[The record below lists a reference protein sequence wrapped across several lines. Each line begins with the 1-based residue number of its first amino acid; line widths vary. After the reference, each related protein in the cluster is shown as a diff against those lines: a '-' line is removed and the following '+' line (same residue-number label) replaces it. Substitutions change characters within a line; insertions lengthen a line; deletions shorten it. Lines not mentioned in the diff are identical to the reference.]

1 MIATTENKKVIPAQ
15 LEKEFQALIGKTFAS
30 EPDWLKKK
38 REEAFERFCEQGI
51 PGRKNEEYKYTD
63 VRKVF
68 AGNFSAVHNELHS
81 LALEIDKI
89 SVDKNSVKLVFV
101 NGWLYKDSTLG
112 AALPKGVIIG
122 SMANDGLLL
131 HSNLLEN

>member
-1 MIATTENKKVIPAQ
+1 MIASIENKKIVPAQ
-15 LEKEFQALIGKTFAS
+15 LEVEFPALLGKTFAS

-38 REEAFERFCEQGI
+38 RKAAFEQFCDQGI

-68 AGNFSAVHNELHS
+68 AGNFSAVHNELHE
-81 LALEIDKI
+81 LAIDIDTI
-89 SVDKNSVKLVFV
+89 SVDKNSVKLVFI
-101 NGWLYKDSTLG
+101 NGWRYKDSTLS
-112 AALPKGVIIG
+112 ANLPEGVAVG

-131 HSNLLEN
+131 HAGML